1 MIYTST
7 LLYHLYPTTS
17 SHTSTWNVAC
27 TTRVTAAGPQ
37 EQCSR
42 KEQRISGS
50 VVRIIGFS
58 QPIMA
63 LFVNRCLCPP
73 PRCAPPRRTHFLL
86 IVCCVVCCAVLPHI
100 YVDRPLHPALF
111 SSPEVV
117 QYQFASTLWL
127 RHCRSLH
134 WTKSLRTISM
144 VTCTLWST
152 ALCTI

>member
-1 MIYTST
+1 MNDLHKYPPIPPIPNHLLPHQHMECRVHNTSDSSRAT
-7 LLYHLYPTTS
+7 RAVQQEGAADKRISRSDYWIFPANHGAVRKPLPLPTTPLCPAS
-17 SHTSTWNVAC
+17 SHTLSSH
-27 TTRVTAAGPQ
+27 RV
-37 EQCSR
+37 
-42 KEQRISGS
+42 
-50 VVRIIGFS
+50 
-58 QPIMA
+58 
-63 LFVNRCLCPP
+63 LC
-73 PRCAPPRRTHFLL
+73 
-86 IVCCVVCCAVLPHI
+86 VVLPHI